1 MTEGAS
7 STEAFDAPAS
17 DLCDT
22 SKALRPGPSETMTD
36 ASDDPVL
43 RALEPW
49 LGRGALLAVSGGPD
63 SSALMHAAAALGVPV
78 RVATVDHG
86 LRPESRAEAEAV
98 GRSARALGL
107 PHRILAW
114 TGAKPGTGLQAA
126 ARAARY
132 RLLAAH
138 AAASGDAHILTGH
151 TRDDQAETVLMRLA
165 AGSGLAGLA
174 GMRAERNLA
183 PGIVLGR
190 PFLHLPKATLVAWC
204 DARGIPVLRDPG
216 NAGPRFARGRLRDA
230 WPALEREGLSAAR
243 LARLAERAARDEA
256 ALRSAAERALAT
268 ALRPGT
274 GQGATLRL
282 DGALLAALPEAVA
295 LRCVDL
301 ALSRAGA
308 AARRLD
314 RLEALVLESLLPAL
328 RRKAPIRRTLAGI
341 LIASDAAATVSLAPA
356 PPRRHPQDAALA
368 AGDRRLLGK
377 GGPPAYIDEV
387 CTDGPAEPGDA
398 SIRGP
403 HTPGIDR

>member
-1 MTEGAS
+1 MSGAGDPLR
-7 STEAFDAPAS
+7 DAIA
-17 DLCDT
+17 
-22 SKALRPGPSETMTD
+22 
-36 ASDDPVL
+36 
-43 RALEPW
+43 PW
-49 LGRGALLAVSGGPD
+49 LERSARHGRAVLLAVSGGPD
-63 SSALMHAAAALGVPV
+63 SSALMHAAAALAHPGTSL

-86 LRPESRAEAEAV
+86 LRPTSGDEVEGV
-98 GRSARALGL
+98 ARAADRLGL
-107 PHRILAW
+107 PHTTLRW
-114 TGAKPGTGLQAA
+114 TGPKPGSGLQDAAREARYALLSSQAA
-126 ARAARY
+126 AIGAG
-132 RLLAAH
+132 LV
-138 AAASGDAHILTGH
+138 LTGH

-183 PGIVLGR
+183 PEIVLGR

-204 DARGIPVLRDPG
+204 EARGIPVLRDPT
-216 NAGPRFARGRLRDA
+216 NADPRFARGRLRDA

-274 GQGATLRL
+274 EQGATLRL
-282 DGALLAALPEAVA
+282 DGARLAALPEAVA

-308 AARRLD
+308 APRRLD

-328 RRKAPIRRTLAGI
+328 RRNAPIRRTLAGI

-368 AGDRRLLGK
+368 AGDPRLLGK
-377 GGPPAYIDEV
+377 GGPPAYIGEV